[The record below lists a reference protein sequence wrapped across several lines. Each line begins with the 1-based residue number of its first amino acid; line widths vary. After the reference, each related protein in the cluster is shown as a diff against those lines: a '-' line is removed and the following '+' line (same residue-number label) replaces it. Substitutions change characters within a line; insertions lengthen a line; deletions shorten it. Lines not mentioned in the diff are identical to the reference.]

1 MITYNSVQMTNFH
14 DQRYLYNLERIIWK
28 CEQLR
33 KDREANSDEPPAAH
47 DAEGIDLDDDDCF
60 HRRQSNND
68 QEADQTNH
76 LVNLQEGQDIFV
88 IPAQRQKVAVEV
100 KQDTQDIEQK
110 QQHEVALDSQQQQH
124 QLLLLPQHRPFGISV
139 EQGAADTDLFE
150 QYLEFKKVL
159 AAKRAQ
165 QPSFSQPMQP
175 IVHQTIQQPIVQQNF
190 QQPIVQQNFQ
200 QPSTSGKQFV
210 RLPDGEIIELVRI
223 DHIN

>member
-1 MITYNSVQMTNFH
+1 M
-14 DQRYLYNLERIIWK
+14 ERIIWK

-60 HRRQSNND
+60 HRRQSNNE
-68 QEADQTNH
+68 QEADQNNH
-76 LVNLQEGQDIFV
+76 LVVNLQEGQDIFV

-110 QQHEVALDSQQQQH
+110 QQHEVALDSQQQQ

-165 QPSFSQPMQP
+165 QPSFGQPMQP
-175 IVHQTIQQPIVQQNF
+175 IVHQTI

-223 DHIN
+223 DHII